1 LALPIGIYIFGGSVL
16 VVVVV
21 LVALFLLG
29 RRGRGRLVKCP
40 QCGAQF
46 KRPASAEKTVG
57 FGPIPA
63 LPGVGDF
70 TCPNCKYRAN
80 SSEFKY
86 VDGKESNPSQ
96 KQFAS
101 GKTL

>member
-1 LALPIGIYIFGGSVL
+1 MAIGIYIFGGAVL

-21 LVALFLLG
+21 LVVLFLLG
-29 RRGRGRLVKCP
+29 RRGRGRLIECP
-40 QCGAQF
+40 KCGAQF

-70 TCPNCKYRAN
+70 TCPKCKHKAN
-80 SSEFKY
+80 TSSFRY
-86 VDGKESNPSQ
+86 VDDDKQSNPQ
-96 KQFAS
+96 
-101 GKTL
+101 